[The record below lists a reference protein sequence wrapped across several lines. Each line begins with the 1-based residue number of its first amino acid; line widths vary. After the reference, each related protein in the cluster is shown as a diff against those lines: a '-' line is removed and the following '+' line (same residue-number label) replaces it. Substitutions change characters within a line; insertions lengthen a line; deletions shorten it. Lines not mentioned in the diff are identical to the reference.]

1 MSRDF
6 ELPVDVPKKSEI
18 VQQRVGLIF
27 TVSMI
32 VGIVFFIFLFS
43 INFGLVLAKGAAA
56 LPDIKILESYH
67 PNQSTRIFDRY
78 SNLVAN
84 VHGDEDRVVVPLSQI
99 SPNIQRAVMAIE
111 DNRFYQHN
119 GVDIKGTAR
128 AFLSNVKG
136 EDVQGGSTLT
146 QQLVKNMFLTTERS
160 YKRKLAEA
168 MLAMRVEKH
177 YSKNKILE
185 MYLNQV
191 YWGNQA
197 YGIEKAARRYFKRP
211 ASELTIAQSALLA
224 GLLSSPEGRSPFTRP
239 QAARQRQLEVL
250 RKMREHGYISKDQ
263 YTDAANETIS
273 LNSREVKASKYPYFV
288 TFVIQQLVEE
298 YGEDVVRRGGLRVY
312 TTLDPEAQEAA
323 EKILTEK
330 VKKLPQ
336 YTNVDSGA
344 LVAID
349 VKTAEIMAMV
359 GGVDFRSNQYNNA
372 TQAKRAAGSQ
382 FKPFVY
388 LTGFR
393 LGIITPESPIADK
406 PVSFNTGVSIW
417 RPHNWDGRFMGAMNI
432 RKALTLSRNT
442 PTVQIGMRVGID
454 EVIKT
459 VEAAGVHSKIDRNF
473 SSLLGSS
480 GIPPL
485 EVATGFSTF
494 ARGGVRMYPTAVRRV
509 LDVENKELPFQKPK
523 PERTLDPE
531 AVAQL
536 NSILVDVVEKG
547 TGRSARLSGRQVA
560 GKTGTTDKVRDIWF
574 TGFTP
579 DMVCTVWMGNIN
591 YTPLRGVFSFNAA
604 EIWHDF
610 SEQYY
615 KIHSIPA
622 TELAKPTGAKI
633 KKQGVMVL
641 NLNPKPHHNEDI
653 AAPLPELDENM
664 LLTPSP
670 TETMYNTF
678 DNDYQ
683 PIYPMEDE
691 RAPVPAGPP
700 APPATS
706 PSLENDSAV
715 NTDGALPF

>member
-18 VQQRVGLIF
+18 VQQRVGIIF
-27 TVSMI
+27 VVSG
-32 VGIVFFIFLFS
+32 VVVLVFFIFLFS

-56 LPDIKILESYH
+56 LPDIKVLESYH

-78 SNLVAN
+78 DNLVAN
-84 VHGDEDRVVVPLSQI
+84 VHGDEDRVVIPLNQI
-99 SPNIQRAVMAIE
+99 SPHLQRAVMAIE

-119 GVDIKGTAR
+119 GIDMKGTAR
-128 AFLSNVKG
+128 AFLSNAKG

-146 QQLVKNMFLTTERS
+146 QQLVKNLFLTTERS

-197 YGIEKAARRYFKRP
+197 YGIEKAARRYFKKP
-211 ASELTIAQSALLA
+211 ASELTIAQSSLLA

-239 QAARQRQLEVL
+239 QAARKRQLEVL
-250 RKMREHGYISKDQ
+250 RKMRKHGYISREQ
-263 YTDAANETIS
+263 YSEAANETIS
-273 LNSREVKASKYPYFV
+273 LNSREVKASKYPYFI

-312 TTLDPEAQEAA
+312 TTLDPEAQELA
-323 EKILTEK
+323 EDVLAKK
-330 VKKLPQ
+330 VKNYPK
-336 YTNVDSGA
+336 YSNVDSGA

-349 VKTAEIMAMV
+349 VKKAQIIAMV
-359 GGVDFRSNQYNNA
+359 GGVNFKNNQYNNA

-393 LGIITPESPIADK
+393 LGVITPDSPISDK
-406 PVSFNTGVSIW
+406 PVSFDTGTSIW

-432 RKALTLSRNT
+432 RRALTLSRNT

-459 VEAAGVHSKIDRNF
+459 VEAAGIHSKIDRNF

-485 EVATGFSTF
+485 EIATGFSTF
-494 ARGGVRMYPTAVRRV
+494 ARGGIRMYPTAVRRV
-509 LDVENKELPFQKPK
+509 LDVENKTLPFKTPK
-523 PERTLDPE
+523 QERTLDPE

-547 TGRSARLSGRQVA
+547 TGRSARLPGRQVA
-560 GKTGTTDKVRDIWF
+560 GKTGTTDKVRDVWF

-591 YTPLRGVFSFNAA
+591 YTPLRGAFSFHAA
-604 EIWHDF
+604 QIWHDF

-615 KIHSIPA
+615 KLHTIPA
-622 TELAKPTGAKI
+622 TPLAKPTGAKI

-641 NLNPKPHHNEDI
+641 NLTPNVPDSG
-653 AAPLPELDENM
+653 APLPELDENM

-670 TETMYNTF
+670 TEAMYNTF
-678 DNDYQ
+678 DNEYD
-683 PIYPMEDE
+683 PIYSAEDE
-691 RAPVPAGPP
+691 NLHNAIGPPVPPNEFP
-700 APPATS
+700 T
-706 PSLENDSAV
+706 L
-715 NTDGALPF
+715 DGGDGSSSKEETLPF